1 MIIYN
6 VTVNIDDSVHD
17 EWLHWMRSVHI
28 PDVLATGLFSGNRM
42 LRVMSQEESGGTT
55 YSIQYSFASM
65 EDFQRYEREFA
76 EKLRADALRRYPNKF
91 VAFRT
96 LLEVID

>member
-28 PDVLATGLFSGNRM
+28 PDVLAWTVFRKPD
-42 LRVMSQEESGGTT
+42 VACDESGGKLAVLT
-55 YSIQYSFASM
+55 YSIQYSARAWRTSSGMNASS
-65 EDFQRYEREFA
+65 RRSCG
-76 EKLRADALRRYPNKF
+76 ADALRRYPNKF
-91 VAFRT
+91 VAFGRFSK
-96 LLEVID
+96 